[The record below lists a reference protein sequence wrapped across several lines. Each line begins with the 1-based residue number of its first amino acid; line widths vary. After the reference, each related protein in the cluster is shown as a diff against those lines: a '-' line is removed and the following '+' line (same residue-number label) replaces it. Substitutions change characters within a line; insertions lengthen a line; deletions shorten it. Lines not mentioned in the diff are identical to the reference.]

1 MKSFKGY
8 LQERF
13 QEWKSGSAP
22 AWTESLSTML
32 FDLPRAGLKD
42 LKIPL
47 SPSIMSRVWPKSV
60 RSKAFHL
67 TDFDGLKKLKGMQ
80 KGKKSIS
87 AFYNMDDYIIS
98 SGIKTEGGYVVE
110 LEGDVLAASP
120 DDVSSQPDKS
130 GRRWITFSSL
140 MNPSTAADPGL
151 GGSSKL
157 KGIDKDLEKLLIN
170 IIVKYDDDPS
180 DSSSYKPTQSEL
192 SFDWAYLGKSIG
204 GKQKSLIIAD
214 YIDGME
220 KIMKKHSKSLRS
232 VLTDY
237 TKKRTLE
244 SDPDS
249 GDTAMWDELVVN
261 NFTIQ
266 KIHVSPEFSPDFA
279 NLEKGE
285 GGDRMYTFQ
294 NKDKDIEGFPFELY
308 YEVGDMVDYI
318 NRTLR

>member
-1 MKSFKGY
+1 MKRFKQY
-8 LQERF
+8 LKE
-13 QEWKSGSAP
+13 GV
-22 AWTESLSTML
+22 AWTQSLSTML

-47 SPSIMSRVWPKSV
+47 SSPIFKRIWPETI
-60 RSKAFHL
+60 RSKVFHL
-67 TDFDGLKKLKGMQ
+67 TDFDGVKKLKGMQ
-80 KGKKSIS
+80 GKKRSIS
-87 AFYNMDDYIIS
+87 AFYNIDDYIIS
-98 SGIKTEGGYVVE
+98 DGIKTEGGYIVE

-120 DDVSSQPDKS
+120 DDISSQPDKS
-130 GRRWITFSSL
+130 GRRWITVSSL

-157 KGIDKDLEKLLIN
+157 KGIDKDLEKLLID

-204 GKQKSLIIAD
+204 GKQKSLIIKD

-244 SDPDS
+244 PDPDS

-266 KIHVSPEFSPDFA
+266 KIHVGPEFAPDFA
-279 NLEKGE
+279 ELVKGE
-285 GGDRMYTFQ
+285 GGGRMYTFA
-294 NKDKDIEGFPFELY
+294 NKDDDIEGFPFELY
-308 YEVGDMVDYI
+308 YETGDMVDYI
-318 NRTLR
+318 NRTLK